1 MSMFTNAPLKI
12 VIPTHT
18 QTQSTKATKTKAAA
32 SKKAAPIVKTAHTEI
47 ILVEKTGVLKSL
59 QVKDFKEEDLFK
71 KCGYKKADGFEKRT
85 EWDLKLE
92 GHKYIVAVYAKTD
105 GKANC
110 ENKYD
115 FPPPIDTT
123 LFFNS
128 CAIVC
133 KVKRDNT
140 YDYTSLSLD
149 MWEKMYE
156 KLFGGFED
164 LAATCLEDE
173 NEIDELDAIPAEKKT
188 KNGYLKDGF
197 VVDSED
203 TEDENYISSDEEDDD
218 DDEDSGSTNSKDED
232 SGLEMEDIGS
242 ELSEDGY
249 EYSDDE
255 EEVSPSK

>member
-1 MSMFTNAPLKI
+1 MFTNAPLKI

-105 GKANC
+105 GKANG

-203 TEDENYISSDEEDDD
+203 TEDENYISSDEDEDDED
-218 DDEDSGSTNSKDED
+218 DDSGSTNSKDED

>member
-1 MSMFTNAPLKI
+1 MFTNTPLKL
-12 VIPTHT
+12 VIPT
-18 QTQSTKATKTKAAA
+18 QTQSQSQKAIKTK
-32 SKKAAPIVKTAHTEI
+32 SVNKKAAPIVKTAHTEI

-59 QVKDFKEEDLFK
+59 QVKDFKEEELFK

-85 EWDLKLE
+85 EWDLKFE
-92 GHKYIVAVYAKTD
+92 GHKYIVLVYAKTD
-105 GKANC
+105 GKANG

-123 LFFNS
+123 LFFGT
-128 CAIVC
+128 CVIVC
-133 KVKRDNT
+133 KVKCANA
-140 YDYTSLSLD
+140 YDYTSLTLD

-173 NEIDELDAIPAEKKT
+173 NEIDELDVIPAERKT
-188 KNGYLKDGF
+188 KHGYLKDGF

-203 TEDENYISSDEEDDD
+203 TDEDNYISSDDDEDE
-218 DDEDSGSTNSKDED
+218 DEDSGSTNSKDED

-249 EYSDDE
+249 EYSDDDN
-255 EEVSPSK
+255 EVSPTK